1 MTWENYG
8 SYYQIY
14 HVKPCSLFNIKDDND
29 ERLMNHWSNLSPLEK
44 YENNKKHKLYNNDK
58 KLNHA
63 TKIFKY
69 IDYLNKTNPDLGK
82 FATES
87 YNNLF

>member
-44 YENNKKHKLYNNDK
+44 YENNKKHKL
-58 KLNHA
+58 
-63 TKIFKY
+63 
-69 IDYLNKTNPDLGK
+69 
-82 FATES
+82 
-87 YNNLF
+87 